1 MKHPTSP
8 LLPENR
14 RAKLL
19 RASIYRLHLV
29 VALVFFVS
37 VASRAED
44 TNFAPNALLRFEFP
58 QASATSA
65 TLMAQLPANYH
76 AAKKYPMVVYLTA
89 GTKPLELARA
99 AAGSRDFITV
109 NLSLPPASLTPESV
123 GDLYRTMLEKLFLAV
138 TNIATKGDAMGGFA
152 QGADVV
158 AALLASRNEF
168 VLEHFNTFFFV
179 EGGADGLSASLY
191 STNPFSK
198 PVRVLALRGDVNDSA
213 TARQALEKLSDEKNA
228 TNATPG
234 LSLSSVL
241 LRGYD
246 GREELPKYLS
256 PIGQWIRGA
265 QQPVSIL
272 VQARDELMKA
282 FTSGNYTN
290 VDGHVLPYRLLIPP
304 GYTPDKKYPLILFL
318 HGSGEAGTNNETQL
332 VSGGPAALSHPLLQ
346 AEHPSF
352 VLCPQIPFRAQWG
365 FGLDNNWPPQALFG
379 LLGQLQKKFSVDADR
394 IYITGLSLGG
404 FGTWDM
410 IGRYPDLFAAAVP
423 VSAAGDPTQ
432 VGKFKNL
439 PIWAL
444 HGDTDHAVAFA
455 GLMPKNK
462 QLIPGIVGDADM
474 IAAIEKAGGHPKFTV
489 FKGQGH
495 GIWPLAYNEP
505 GLYDWLFSQKRS
517 HPSGAAPA
525 TP

>member
-1 MKHPTSP
+1 MKHITSP
-8 LLPENR
+8 FLPESG

-19 RASIYRLHLV
+19 RASIYRLHLIA
-29 VALVFFVS
+29 ALVFFVS

-44 TNFAPNALLRFEFP
+44 TNLAPNALLRFEFP
-58 QASATSA
+58 QVSTSSA
-65 TLMAQLPANYH
+65 TLMAQLPANYV
-76 AAKKYPMVVYLTA
+76 AGKKYPIFVYLTA
-89 GTKPLELARA
+89 GAKPLELARA
-99 AAGSRDFITV
+99 AVGSRDFITV
-109 NLSLPPASLTPESV
+109 SLPLPLSSLAPEAV
-123 GDLYRTMLEKLFLAV
+123 GDFYRTMLEKLFRAV
-138 TNIATKGDAMGGFA
+138 TNIAPQGGAIGGFK
-152 QGADVV
+152 QGADMV
-158 AALLASRNEF
+158 AALLADRNEF
-168 VLEHFNTFFFV
+168 ILAHFNAFV
-179 EGGADGLSASLY
+179 LAEGGGEGLAASLS
-191 STNPFSK
+191 STNLFPKS
-198 PVRVLALRGDVNDSA
+198 VRVLALRGEANDSSP
-213 TARQALEKLSDEKNA
+213 ARQALDKLAADKAA
-228 TNATPG
+228 TNATPS

-241 LRGYD
+241 LRGFD

-272 VQARDELMKA
+272 VQARDELMRA
-282 FTSGNYTN
+282 FSSGSYTN
-290 VDGHVLPYRLLIPP
+290 ADGHVLLYRLLIPP
-304 GYTPDKKYPLILFL
+304 GYSPDKKYPLILFL
-318 HGSGEAGTNNETQL
+318 HGSGEAGNNNETQL

-346 AEHPSF
+346 AQHPSF

-365 FGLDNNWPPQALFG
+365 FGLNNNWPPQALFG
-379 LLGQLQKKFSVDADR
+379 LLGQLQKEFNVDAHR

-432 VGKFKNL
+432 VEKFKNL

-444 HGDTDHAVAFA
+444 HGDADHAVAIS
-455 GLMPKNK
+455 GLMRGKG
-462 QLIPGIVGDADM
+462 LIPGIVGDADM
-474 IAAIEKAGGHPKFTV
+474 IAALEKAGGHPKFTV

-517 HPSGAAPA
+517 HPSGGAAA